1 MTVQELE
8 AHPPR
13 CGAALPVPADSRSA
27 GAAAARLPAR
37 PARAVRR
44 SLLMGAALLVAAACA
59 LLAASPGARLRGA
72 GPARPGPGIE
82 IERRSALPTVPYRQ
96 FPAWGTRCLA
106 RARRCSSAARSCCRR
121 TSATLTGSTGRRS
134 RRATRSRRS
143 GETTVQAVWVIR
155 SGGSVGR
162 TSSTRCCPT
171 RRTSSRSPD
180 GAPGVWMHGGDH
192 IVFYLAPGER
202 NPDLA
207 LHHRS
212 EGVLAGNVLAWRK
225 GGLLYRL
232 EAQVS
237 KQRAL
242 GSRARWS
249 RGEAGRALVAA
260 LAGASALSVSVS
272 RPPPGSRPAT
282 PGRPAWSSR
291 ATDDPHPVR
300 GSRSTSAVDPLP
312 LVLPAGAATARR

>member
-8 AHPPR
+8 RTLVLAAPHYRFPPTPD
-13 CGAALPVPADSRSA
+13 LA
-27 GAAAARLPAR
+27 GAAAARLPVR

-44 SLLMGAALLVAAACA
+44 PLLVGAALLVAAACA
-59 LLAASPGARLRGA
+59 LLAASPGARSAVLDVLDRV
-72 GPARPGPGIE
+72 PGIE

-96 FPAWGTRCLA
+96 FPAWGTRVSLE
-106 RARRCSSAARSCCRR
+106 RAEVLFRGPLLLPKDLGDPDRVYWAPFPPGDPITAIWGDDRAGRLVITQWRVGGPYLFYKVLSS
-121 TSATLTGSTGRRS
+121 
-134 RRATRSRRS
+134 
-143 GETTVQAVWVIR
+143 ETNVE
-155 SGGSVGR
+155 SV
-162 TSSTRCCPT
+162 SV
-171 RRTSSRSPD
+171 D

-242 GSRARWS
+242 
-249 RGEAGRALVAA
+249 E
-260 LAGASALSVSVS
+260 LA
-272 RPPPGSRPAT
+272 
-282 PGRPAWSSR
+282 SSLEPR
-291 ATDDPHPVR
+291 
-300 GSRSTSAVDPLP
+300 
-312 LVLPAGAATARR
+312 